1 MLAAATVLL
10 TLIAVTFQ
18 PVTFQPV
25 TAANTAQPPQ
35 VFVRDASA
43 QAQAGDNAHD
53 FGLRPPGDND
63 SDGAPLFNAHGD
75 SIRSGL
81 GVWRT
86 AAGTATFEP
95 GPQGATIVKAQF
107 RGLIPNGRYSL
118 FVRQLAG
125 RTGTAFTPLDLVG
138 ATNNFTA
145 GPDSKGEIVVSSPL
159 QMPAGSTIVL
169 VYHSD
174 STDHQSSIGVL
185 GTNAH
190 PQLITRVP

>member
-10 TLIAVTFQ
+10 SLVA
-18 PVTFQPV
+18 VTFQPV

-35 VFVRDASA
+35 VFVRDTSA
-43 QAQAGDNAHD
+43 QAQTGDNAHD
-53 FGLRPPGDND
+53 WGLRPPGDND
-63 SDGAPLFNAHGD
+63 SDGAQLFNAHGD
-75 SIRSGL
+75 SIRAGL

-86 AAGTATFEP
+86 AAGTASFEP
-95 GPQGATIVKAQF
+95 GPQGATTVRAQF
-107 RGLIPNGRYSL
+107 RGLVPNGRYSL

-125 RTGTAFTPLDLVG
+125 RTGTVFTPLDLVG
-138 ATNNFTA
+138 ATNSFTA

-159 QMPAGSTIVL
+159 QMPAGSAIVL

-174 STDHQSSIGVL
+174 GADHQSSIGVL

>member
-1 MLAAATVLL
+1 MLAAAVLFAL
-10 TLIAVTFQ
+10 ATA
-18 PVTFQPV
+18 TFQPV
-25 TAANTAQPPQ
+25 TAATTAQPPQ

-43 QAQAGDNAHD
+43 QAQTGDNPHD
-53 FGLRPPGDND
+53 WGLRPPGDND
-63 SDGAPLFNAHGD
+63 SDAAPLVNAHGD
-75 SIRSGL
+75 SIKAGL

-86 AAGTATFEP
+86 ATGTATFEP
-95 GPQGATIVKAQF
+95 GTQGGPRVKAAF
-107 RGLIPNGRYSL
+107 RGLLPNARYSL

-125 RTGTAFTPLDLVG
+125 RTGTVFTPLDIVG

-145 GPDSKGEIVVSSPL
+145 DGTGNGALNVEA
-159 QMPAGSTIVL
+159 PAQLASGAQLVL

-174 STDHQSSIGVL
+174 GTDHQSSIGVL